1 MVIAVTNLKGGVG
14 KTTIATNLAVCLA
27 HHDYDVCIVDTD
39 LGQQSS
45 MEWSGNRSEE
55 LKSIPVFGVNV
66 KQLNKEVDG
75 LKKRYD
81 IIIIDGTPHLSEL
94 ADRTILASDILLIPL
109 TPSVY
114 DFRGF
119 EGFLQRY
126 EQIKDVKVSSGSST
140 DAYVILNRVVAN
152 TNVSKDI
159 QEAVEAYQIQML
171 KTRLVSRISYVDT
184 ASEGKGVV
192 EYKDKKA
199 KDEMEDLTAE
209 IIELIKKSAVEM
221 SIKTA

>member
-1 MVIAVTNLKGGVG
+1 MVIAITNLKGGVG

-27 HHDYDVCIVDTD
+27 YQGYDVCIVDTD

-45 MEWSGNRSEE
+45 MEWSGNRSEDM
-55 LKSIPVFGVNV
+55 KAIPVFGINI
-66 KQLNKEVDG
+66 KQLNKEVEE
-75 LKKRYD
+75 LKKRYG
-81 IIIIDGTPHLSEL
+81 IVVIDGTPHLSEL

-119 EGFLQRY
+119 EGFLQRF
-126 EQIKDVKVSSGSST
+126 EQIKTVKEANNSTT
-140 DAYVILNRVVAN
+140 DAYVILNRVVPN

-159 QEAVEAYQIQML
+159 NEAVEAYNITML

-184 ASEGKGVV
+184 ASEGKGVI

-199 KDEMEDLTAE
+199 KEEMEALTEE
-209 IIELIKKSAVEM
+209 ILGLINKNK
-221 SIKTA
+221 

>member
-14 KTTIATNLAVCLA
+14 KTTIATNIAVSLA
-27 HHDYDVCIVDTD
+27 HQNYDVCIVDTD

-45 MEWSGNRSEE
+45 MEWSGNRSED
-55 LKSIPVFGVNV
+55 LKPIPVFGINA
-66 KQLNKEVDG
+66 KQLNKEVDE
-75 LKKRYD
+75 LKKRYS
-81 IIIIDGTPHLSEL
+81 IVIIDGTPHLSEL

-119 EGFLQRY
+119 EGFLQRF
-126 EQIKDVKVSSGSST
+126 EQIKHVKVASGSST
-140 DAYVILNRVVAN
+140 EAYVILNRVVPN

-159 QEAVEAYQIQML
+159 NEAVEAYQIQMF

-199 KDEMEDLTAE
+199 KEEMEELTRE
-209 IIELIKKSAVEM
+209 LVTIIENNAVDLLK
-221 SIKTA
+221 KTA

>member
-1 MVIAVTNLKGGVG
+1 MVISVTNLKGGVG

-27 HHDYDVCIVDTD
+27 HRGYETCIVDTD

-45 MEWSGNRSEE
+45 MEWSGNRGED
-55 LKSIPVFGVNV
+55 LKRIPVFGINV
-66 KQLNKEVDG
+66 KQLNKEVDD
-75 LKKRYD
+75 LKRKYD
-81 IIIIDGTPHLSEL
+81 IVVIDGTPHLSEL

-119 EGFLQRY
+119 EGFLQRF
-126 EQIKDVKVSSGSST
+126 EQINGVKEASGGT
-140 DAYVILNRVVAN
+140 VEAFVILNRIIQN

-159 QEAVEAYQIQML
+159 ENAVNAYNVKML
-171 KTRLVSRISYVDT
+171 DTRLVSRISYVDT
-184 ASEGKGVV
+184 ASEGRGVI

-199 KDEMEDLTAE
+199 KDEMEALTSE
-209 IIELIKKSAVEM
+209 IEKMFKK
-221 SIKTA
+221 

>member
-14 KTTIATNLAVCLA
+14 KTTIATNIAVCLA
-27 HHDYDVCIVDTD
+27 YHNFDVCIVDTD

-45 MEWSGNRSEE
+45 MEWSGNRSED
-55 LKSIPVFGVNV
+55 LKPIPVFGVNV
-66 KQLNKEVDG
+66 KQLNKEVDD

-81 IIIIDGTPHLSEL
+81 VVIIDGTPHLSEL

-119 EGFLQRY
+119 EGFLQRF
-126 EQIKDVKVSSGSST
+126 EQIKHVKVSSGSNT
-140 DAYVILNRVVAN
+140 DAYVILNRVITN

-171 KTRLVSRISYVDT
+171 KTRLISRISYVDT

-199 KDEMEDLTAE
+199 KDEMEELTSE
-209 IIELIKKSAVEM
+209 IIELIKKNAAETR
-221 SIKTA
+221 IKTA